1 MRVRQPDLADA
12 DARAIGSG
20 KKGCASQRGSSAEN
34 KITASHERVM
44 DAKVRDEEVKALGEE
59 HFYLLSRQ

>member
-1 MRVRQPDLADA
+1 MRTSQ
-12 DARAIGSG
+12 G
-20 KKGCASQRGSSAEN
+20 GCGAEN
-34 KITASHERVM
+34 KIAAFHKRKG